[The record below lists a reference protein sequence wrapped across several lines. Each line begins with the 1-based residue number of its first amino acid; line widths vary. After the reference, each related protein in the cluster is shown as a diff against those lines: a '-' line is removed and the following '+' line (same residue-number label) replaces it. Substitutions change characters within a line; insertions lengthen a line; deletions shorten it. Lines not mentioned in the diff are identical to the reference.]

1 VHIPVLV
8 HRSAPEVTGLP
19 LSLSAAIGQASL
31 ALALSLAIGLR
42 ILSLTT
48 TASRLRHS
56 AVRLSR
62 FTCRI
67 TKPHHDSFQ
76 DCSSTHSCC
85 HHPAGARKQRP
96 HRSTNL
102 NSGLH
107 GDVGFVLFSQ
117 IDLLCDQKS
126 SRIQHGIH
134 ILVAAVAIVTLQG
147 RCKVGRYLEI
157 GKITW

>member
-1 VHIPVLV
+1 MLV

-62 FTCRI
+62 F
-67 TKPHHDSFQ
+67 HHDSFQ

-134 ILVAAVAIVTLQG
+134 ILVAAVAIFFFAIVTLQG
-147 RCKVGRYLEI
+147 RCKVGRYLEN